1 MVLQKF
7 GCRLE
12 AQEAP
17 QKSSRVSAMILSGIQ
32 KLEVGLWGALHHSII
47 VLLYDKE
54 LQHWTRENP
63 KLLEPPPSPIPIPRP
78 RRTLDL

>member
-1 MVLQKF
+1 MPDPGGFPRGASEV
-7 GCRLE
+7 RLKKTRSHE

-47 VLLYDKE
+47 VLLY
-54 LQHWTRENP
+54 
-63 KLLEPPPSPIPIPRP
+63 
-78 RRTLDL
+78 